1 MIMPPNGLLS
11 GIFTRPQQ
19 TFRIMGITIRNHSD
33 LCRISSNC
41 FFQKKLM
48 KFLFLQVIKNQIFE
62 KLLKHALKCF
72 VLSDSLQHFYSDSLP
87 HRQSEK
93 IPIWLK
99 QKGNCFMFCEA
110 VPFLYRLSVRLSKT
124 GNQIR
129 ISSSFRM
136 ALIFSIVVSRVGT
149 NGKRN

>member
-1 MIMPPNGLLS
+1 
-11 GIFTRPQQ
+11 
-19 TFRIMGITIRNHSD
+19 MGIAIRNHSD

-48 KFLFLQVIKNQIFE
+48 KFSFSQIIKNQSFE
-62 KLLKHALKCF
+62 KPLKQTLKCF

-87 HRQSEK
+87 YRQSEK

-110 VPFLYRLSVRLSKT
+110 VPFLYGLSVRLSKPE
-124 GNQIR
+124 IR
-129 ISSSFRM
+129 YGYPVPSEWH
-136 ALIFSIVVSRVGT
+136 
-149 NGKRN
+149 

>member
-19 TFRIMGITIRNHSD
+19 SIRIMGITIRNHSD

-48 KFLFLQVIKNQIFE
+48 KFSFSQIIKNQSFE
-62 KLLKHALKCF
+62 KPLKQTLKCF

-87 HRQSEK
+87 HRQSEE

-110 VPFLYRLSVRLSKT
+110 VPFLYRLSVRLSKPE
-124 GNQIR
+124 IR
-129 ISSSFRM
+129 YGYPVPSEWH
-136 ALIFSIVVSRVGT
+136 
-149 NGKRN
+149 

>member
-1 MIMPPNGLLS
+1 
-11 GIFTRPQQ
+11 
-19 TFRIMGITIRNHSD
+19 
-33 LCRISSNC
+33 
-41 FFQKKLM
+41 M
-48 KFLFLQVIKNQIFE
+48 KFSFSQIIKNQSFE
-62 KLLKHALKCF
+62 KPLKQTLKRF

-87 HRQSEK
+87 YRQSEK

-110 VPFLYRLSVRLSKT
+110 VPFLYGLSVRLSKT